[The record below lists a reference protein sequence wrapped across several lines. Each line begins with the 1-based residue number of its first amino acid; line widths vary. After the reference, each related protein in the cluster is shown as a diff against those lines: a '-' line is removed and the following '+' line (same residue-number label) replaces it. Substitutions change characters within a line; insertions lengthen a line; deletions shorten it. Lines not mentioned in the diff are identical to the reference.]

1 MELRHLRNFLSVAA
15 CGTISK
21 AAEQLHIS
29 QPALSRQIHDLQ
41 ERLGVELFERIGRNV
56 RITGVGEDL
65 LAYARTVVAEAEALE
80 ERARTLRAGAA
91 GVLRVGATP
100 QTLERL
106 FPRLLERF
114 GRVMPAVEVRLT
126 EGTSGSLV
134 AQLER
139 GELQLALAT
148 YHPEMRSSSRILAVS
163 QLYAVSK
170 TRISPVG
177 KTPVDVRDLENVP
190 LLLLR
195 RGFGSRDL
203 FDAACYLAH
212 VRPTIILES
221 SAYSTLLALA
231 RGGHGVAIMPATI
244 SIDRRSGLNVR
255 RIAQQGNLV
264 QRYFAVH
271 WSPRRYLPP
280 YAEQFID
287 ALVDCAAKVYG
298 PVDTQP
304 PNGSRAVD

>member
-1 MELRHLRNFLSVAA
+1 MELRQLRSFLSVAA

-41 ERLGVELFERIGRNV
+41 ARLGIALFERVGRNV
-56 RITGVGEDL
+56 QLTGAGEDL
-65 LAYARTVVAEAEALE
+65 LAYARTVLVDVEALA
-80 ERARTLRAGAA
+80 ERARLLGAGAS

-106 FPRLLERF
+106 FPPLLERF
-114 GRVMPAVEVRLT
+114 SRMMPAVEVRLT
-126 EGTSGSLV
+126 EGTSGSLI

-139 GELQLALAT
+139 GELHLALAT

-170 TRISPVG
+170 TKLGRAG
-177 KTPVDVRDLENVP
+177 KTIDVRELTDIP
-190 LLLLR
+190 LLLLH

-212 VRPTIILES
+212 VRPNIILES

-231 RGGHGVAIMPATI
+231 RSGHGVAIMPATI
-244 SIDRRSGLNVR
+244 SIDRRSGLTIK
-255 RIAQQGNLV
+255 RIAQQGNLI

-280 YAEQFID
+280 YAERFIE
-287 ALVDCAAKVYG
+287 ALVDCGAKTYG
-298 PVDTQP
+298 SFSAQSPHESEPT
-304 PNGSRAVD
+304 G